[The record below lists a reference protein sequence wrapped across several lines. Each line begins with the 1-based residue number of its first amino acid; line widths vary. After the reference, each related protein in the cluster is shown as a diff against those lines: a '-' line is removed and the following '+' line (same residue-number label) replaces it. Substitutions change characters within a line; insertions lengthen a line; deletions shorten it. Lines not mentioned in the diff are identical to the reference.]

1 MDKSETLITLNTQD
15 TGRRQQNRKKNNE
28 TPDTENQKRS
38 ATWASHKRGLTQV
51 FVKGKQ
57 VLPLIRHPQCYAY
70 SKDVLENTM
79 RKQTNNTHKKTRK
92 T

>member
-38 ATWASHKRGLTQV
+38 ATWA
-51 FVKGKQ
+51 
-57 VLPLIRHPQCYAY
+57 
-70 SKDVLENTM
+70 
-79 RKQTNNTHKKTRK
+79 
-92 T
+92 